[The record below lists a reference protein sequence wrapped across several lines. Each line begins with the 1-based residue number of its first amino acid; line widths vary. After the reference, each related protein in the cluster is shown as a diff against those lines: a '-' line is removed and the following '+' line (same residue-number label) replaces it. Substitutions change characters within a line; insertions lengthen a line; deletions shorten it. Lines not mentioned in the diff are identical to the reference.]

1 MKQSK
6 CPLCGERLKKGSTTC
21 RCGYRETL
29 AEQELLRRLAVAGDH
44 RGPVPVRSPV
54 WGRKR
59 GASTWITAHRIFRR
73 AAPGRASVFS
83 GIGVVILVAGVILSA
98 TPAIAA
104 GVIIA
109 VIGGVMGASGG
120 KKLQGA
126 AQGRLAQDA
135 LRAVFQEAEYLPRQ
149 HISQET
155 LQASGLP
162 LPQAERMSGSG
173 LVRARYHGRPL
184 EISNLE
190 LLDLQPYQD
199 PATQN
204 WENNEVSVFRGRWMA
219 AQLGHT
225 LPCDLQAA
233 PKGKL
238 ARLLGRDGFSSEDPE
253 FDKRFSVQCGDPAA
267 AQTLLSPQV
276 MDQLLHLGKVYLS
289 VKADGRVFAAIQ
301 TDEPLFDAGK
311 GRADQMK
318 ERFVGQLRDFT
329 DLLDAMRG

>member
-1 MKQSK
+1 MDN
-6 CPLCGERLKKGSTTC
+6 ST
-21 RCGYRETL
+21 
-29 AEQELLRRLAVAGDH
+29 QNIQ
-44 RGPVPVRSPV
+44 
-54 WGRKR
+54 K
-59 GASTWITAHRIFRR
+59 
-73 AAPGRASVFS
+73 GRALAGFGKVFS

-126 AQGRLAQDA
+126 AQGGLAQDA
-135 LRAVFQEAEYLPRQ
+135 LRTVFQEAEYLPRQ

-199 PATQN
+199 
-204 WENNEVSVFRGRWMA
+204 
-219 AQLGHT
+219 
-225 LPCDLQAA
+225 
-233 PKGKL
+233 
-238 ARLLGRDGFSSEDPE
+238 
-253 FDKRFSVQCGDPAA
+253 KRFSVQCGDPAA
-267 AQTLLSPQV
+267 AQALLSPQV

-318 ERFVGQLRDFT
+318 ERFAGQLRDFT
-329 DLLDAMRG
+329 DLLDAMKG